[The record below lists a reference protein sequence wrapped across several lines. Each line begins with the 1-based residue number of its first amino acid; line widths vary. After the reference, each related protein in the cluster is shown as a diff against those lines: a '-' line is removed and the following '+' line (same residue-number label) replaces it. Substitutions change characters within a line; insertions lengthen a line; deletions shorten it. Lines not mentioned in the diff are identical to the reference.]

1 MRDKLYGNCTASK
14 HTDVH
19 SRVYDGCSD
28 LHLLTSE
35 GRRGRKDELERVL
48 VISHGEYKNGE
59 LEQLTCKNEQI
70 KKKKKKITEREKN
83 NKVCITYSNKMTVL
97 TMCLH

>member
-59 LEQLTCKNEQI
+59 LEQLTCKNEQR
-70 KKKKKKITEREKN
+70 KKKKKITEREKN